1 MLPTTAS
8 ARQTRFCVRALVQN
22 QHAPRLIPP
31 QRAHFALDLF
41 DHAPSRPRRIAHKVL
56 DVGSVLQSCGGNSA
70 IGALLRH
77 SQHSAQIIVA
87 MRALIAGAC
96 PEMRPITTPNLPQT
110 LWQLFYRRAGQ
121 PPPTGFQCVFVSSL
135 FVIRSFIAYLL
146 FFASAQFFISNVPLS
161 YYSGGT
167 HFYACNDS
175 RKRKN
180 CRFGFS

>member
-1 MLPTTAS
+1 
-8 ARQTRFCVRALVQN
+8 
-22 QHAPRLIPP
+22 
-31 QRAHFALDLF
+31 
-41 DHAPSRPRRIAHKVL
+41 
-56 DVGSVLQSCGGNSA
+56 
-70 IGALLRH
+70 
-77 SQHSAQIIVA
+77 

-161 YYSGGT
+161 
-167 HFYACNDS
+167 
-175 RKRKN
+175 
-180 CRFGFS
+180 